1 MKKFFVSSIVAISL
15 LSGLGV
21 PSVAVAAGNDEISSI
36 QQNKEKAE
44 ATNEFLAMQ
53 DQITSVL
60 RIEDGHYV
68 YNKEDVK
75 NIVYSFDFDKLNQ
88 QLDLDYTK
96 ESFYSVAIES
106 IDNTQFQ
113 THSISKR
120 NANPYNRNYFEEGWN
135 YYRSWQDHNTA
146 KGSIKNMR
154 DAAFVLNGGG
164 GIATVVGIFA
174 SGPLA
179 PFAGVVAAVSGLT
192 AMYFDNMATN
202 TELKN
207 NYSGIV
213 LEANKFTFVYS
224 VWSQN
229 EYKGK

>member
-96 ESFYSVAIES
+96 ESFYSVAI
-106 IDNTQFQ
+106 
-113 THSISKR
+113 
-120 NANPYNRNYFEEGWN
+120 
-135 YYRSWQDHNTA
+135 
-146 KGSIKNMR
+146 
-154 DAAFVLNGGG
+154 
-164 GIATVVGIFA
+164 
-174 SGPLA
+174 
-179 PFAGVVAAVSGLT
+179 
-192 AMYFDNMATN
+192 
-202 TELKN
+202 
-207 NYSGIV
+207 
-213 LEANKFTFVYS
+213 
-224 VWSQN
+224 
-229 EYKGK
+229 

>member
-1 MKKFFVSSIVAISL
+1 
-15 LSGLGV
+15 
-21 PSVAVAAGNDEISSI
+21 
-36 QQNKEKAE
+36 
-44 ATNEFLAMQ
+44 MQ

-75 NIVYSFDFDKLNQ
+75 NIVYSFDFDKINQ

-96 ESFYSVAIES
+96 ESFYSVAINS

-113 THSISKR
+113 THSIVKR
-120 NANPYNRNYFEEGWN
+120 SANPYNRNYFEEGWN
-135 YYRSWQDHNTA
+135 YYRSWQDNNTV
-146 KGSIKNMR
+146 KKSIKNMY
-154 DAAFVLNGGG
+154 DAADALTIGAGTG
-164 GIATVVGIFA
+164 EVVGALA

-179 PFAGVVAAVSGLT
+179 TFVEIVAGISGLT
-192 AMYFDNMATN
+192 AAYFQNMARN
-202 TELKN
+202 TEYKN
-207 NYSGIV
+207 NYSRIV